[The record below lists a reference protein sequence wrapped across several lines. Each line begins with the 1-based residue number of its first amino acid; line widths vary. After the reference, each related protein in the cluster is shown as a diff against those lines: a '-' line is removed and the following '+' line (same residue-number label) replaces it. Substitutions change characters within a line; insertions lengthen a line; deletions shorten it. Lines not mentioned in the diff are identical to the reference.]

1 MSSTPA
7 VVISSTPA
15 STNRDL
21 YISLRDLLATVR
33 GIADS
38 TPHALNE
45 AVGDYIFFPLSHVF
59 RQHQAFSDQVVE
71 LALQIVKVQ
80 VETCWRVGVPK
91 ELAKQL
97 MILATFIVGGPQ
109 AGGGQPGVPRVPSE
123 EVKIAGCEV
132 LAGLFRAMVMSP
144 LTWGLLT
151 EDQNLPEIGHLITT
165 LLEVL
170 LQSTDVVD
178 LGKASLDALTVL
190 IKGLI
195 KDKDV
200 LASFLPG
207 VVSQLSKVLAPQSKM
222 TRRSHYILSSSLG
235 LLSHILSTVLG
246 DSSINCLPSISNTT
260 ARGLKITRSSSWF
273 TATSTQVKLA
283 LEHILIRTR
292 AHPKYT
298 VRRAAANLCENL
310 LSTCT
315 KSLSASEGYA
325 LIVDTLVILSGDQD
339 PLLASHAGYT
349 LQILMVTNQKISEIL
364 QQSLHGWILSLPR
377 VMSGPDEDLKTK
389 VVERVSA
396 GLKMLSTMG
405 GGSEVLIDMV
415 AQNIRDSLE
424 ATKAF
429 SKADGVGIE
438 IHGSMGE
445 GGLRAL
451 QKTGVGE
458 ASYPELILGHRTQ
471 KETITSLKELLST
484 IGAIS
489 SETVT
494 TLANTYIRDA
504 RDGDPVSLW
513 MALNLLR
520 SSASQVGEWLSLD
533 IDLGDSGDGLTQE
546 LYSVA
551 HGILTDTTSATAYLP
566 QLDSP
571 TSILITCLAL
581 ESLSHIAST
590 QKSHFKSEL
599 VDTLYPLIHLLG
611 SPSPTIANHVVV
623 TINNISLHCGY
634 ESPQEMILD
643 NVDYLINSLALKL
656 NTFDI
661 SPQAPKVLGM
671 VVRLA
676 GQRVL
681 PFLDDLV
688 EGVVGALGAYH
699 GYERMCTGLVG
710 VLGEIVAVGAEE
722 EAGNVGQIEAAQTV
736 QEKKRGLSPK
746 ELVERFKDEEDKRK
760 RKKWEDS
767 QPSPSGPTPHA
778 PWGGSKSDQ
787 KFDPEAYLN
796 GDMGFDESP
805 QSTVDLPPHE
815 PSPTYRLLQKI
826 TKLTQHLLTHPSPA
840 LRIQL
845 VHLIAASTKALE
857 SDEKEWL
864 PVVNEVWPGLVGRLF
879 DSEAGVVVGAART
892 VGRLAASG
900 AGEFIS
906 SRVNEAWTHG
916 GGDGVGQR
924 GEEGLHGLLK
934 HVKAQAERERGV
946 KPHSTFAPNTSAV
959 VNSHNEGSTR
969 TYSLTQQVYQA
980 LLEMLACICRGCRL
994 DEGIFDQMLEAVGD
1008 ELEAAIAGGKGEG
1021 EGGVRGELL
1030 TAMRRVNRE
1039 AVWLEIR
1046 RRRWQ
1051 RGDCGVRV
1059 EMEEGEGE
1067 GEGDEEE
1074 EGLMVFMLPTIPKQ

>member
-1 MSSTPA
+1 MNPITITALESDYRAAFVQLKPHCIVVCQLALSSQS
-7 VVISSTPA
+7 SSTPA

-21 YISLRDLLATVR
+21 YVSLRDLLATVR

-80 VETCWRVGVPK
+80 VETCWRLGVPK

-97 MILATFIVGGPQ
+97 MILVTFIVGGPQ
-109 AGGGQPGVPRVPSE
+109 AGSGQQRVPSE
-123 EVKIAGCEV
+123 EVRIAGCEV
-132 LAGLFRAMVMSP
+132 LAGLFRAMVLSP

-151 EDQNLPEIGHLITT
+151 EDQNLPEMGHLITT

-222 TRRSHYILSSSLG
+222 TRRSHYILSSSLD

-246 DSSINCLPSISNTT
+246 DSSINDLPSISNRTT
-260 ARGLKITRSSSWF
+260 RGLKITRSLSWF

-298 VRRAAANLCENL
+298 VRRAAASLCENL

-315 KSLSASEGYA
+315 KSLSASDGYA

-339 PLLASHAGYT
+339 SLLASHAGYT
-349 LQILMVTNQKISEIL
+349 VQILTVTNQKISETL

-429 SKADGVGIE
+429 SKADSVGIE
-438 IHGSMGE
+438 IQGSMGE

-451 QKTGVGE
+451 QKTGLGE
-458 ASYPELILGHRTQ
+458 ASYPELILGHQTQ
-471 KETITSLKELLST
+471 KETITALKKLLST

-520 SSASQVGEWLSLD
+520 SSASQEGEWLSLD
-533 IDLGDSGDGLTQE
+533 IDLDDPEDGLTQE
-546 LYSVA
+546 LFSVA

-571 TSILITCLAL
+571 TSILNTCLAL

-590 QKSHFKSEL
+590 QKSHFKCEL

-611 SPSPTIANHVVV
+611 SPSPTIANHAVV

-676 GQRVL
+676 DRKS
-681 PFLDDLV
+681 
-688 EGVVGALGAYH
+688 VV
-699 GYERMCTGLVG
+699 
-710 VLGEIVAVGAEE
+710 
-722 EAGNVGQIEAAQTV
+722 
-736 QEKKRGLSPK
+736 
-746 ELVERFKDEEDKRK
+746 
-760 RKKWEDS
+760 
-767 QPSPSGPTPHA
+767 
-778 PWGGSKSDQ
+778 
-787 KFDPEAYLN
+787 
-796 GDMGFDESP
+796 
-805 QSTVDLPPHE
+805 
-815 PSPTYRLLQKI
+815 
-826 TKLTQHLLTHPSPA
+826 
-840 LRIQL
+840 
-845 VHLIAASTKALE
+845 
-857 SDEKEWL
+857 
-864 PVVNEVWPGLVGRLF
+864 
-879 DSEAGVVVGAART
+879 
-892 VGRLAASG
+892 
-900 AGEFIS
+900 
-906 SRVNEAWTHG
+906 
-916 GGDGVGQR
+916 
-924 GEEGLHGLLK
+924 
-934 HVKAQAERERGV
+934 
-946 KPHSTFAPNTSAV
+946 
-959 VNSHNEGSTR
+959 
-969 TYSLTQQVYQA
+969 
-980 LLEMLACICRGCRL
+980 
-994 DEGIFDQMLEAVGD
+994 
-1008 ELEAAIAGGKGEG
+1008 
-1021 EGGVRGELL
+1021 
-1030 TAMRRVNRE
+1030 
-1039 AVWLEIR
+1039 
-1046 RRRWQ
+1046 
-1051 RGDCGVRV
+1051 
-1059 EMEEGEGE
+1059 
-1067 GEGDEEE
+1067 
-1074 EGLMVFMLPTIPKQ
+1074 